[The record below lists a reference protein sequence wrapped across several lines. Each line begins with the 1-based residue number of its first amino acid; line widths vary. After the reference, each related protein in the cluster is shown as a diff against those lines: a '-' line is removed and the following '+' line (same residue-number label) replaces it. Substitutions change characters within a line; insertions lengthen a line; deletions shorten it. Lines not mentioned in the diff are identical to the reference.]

1 MLTTIRVE
9 SVHSTQRMPGTYAI
23 IDHIRASSSERDGH
37 RTTRVKMTSRKNKLR
52 GNVDDIFVQSE
63 IRSGSVSS
71 GESPV
76 SGLPCAAASL
86 RPPSVEL
93 DLVHR
98 PDGALDILHPHEALV
113 EREIVAN
120 CVLT

>member
-1 MLTTIRVE
+1 
-9 SVHSTQRMPGTYAI
+9 MPRIYPSEY
-23 IDHIRASSSERDGH
+23 HVWASSSERDGH

-52 GNVDDIFVQSE
+52 GNVDDIFVHGE

-76 SGLPCAAASL
+76 SSLPCAAASL
-86 RPPSVEL
+86 RPPPVEL

-98 PDGALDILHPHEALV
+98 PDGALHVLHPHEAFV